1 MRNAADVLTD
11 VTSIVQSP
19 TVQSAPYCSCVIFF
33 LHHWLHGCWY
43 FVFFSIISTVFYLSV
58 PPNITVNPPWQIDI
72 EAEQN
77 VTLTC
82 NASGDPL
89 PKVTWTKVGV
99 VQDQLN
105 FSGHRLHIINL
116 KRTDVELY
124 RCTANNGFGS
134 EASRVSIVN
143 INCKVAFHAI
153 AKKRASDIYKTEQLA
168 FSSRPRDRCY
178 HLFPVF
184 EQDLTN

>member
-19 TVQSAPYCSCVIFF
+19 TAQSAPYCSCVIFF
-33 LHHWLHGCWY
+33 LHHWLNGCWY

-58 PPNITVNPPWQIDI
+58 PPNITVNPPWQVDI

-77 VTLTC
+77 VTLAC

-89 PKVTWTKVGV
+89 PNVTWTKVGV

-105 FSGHRLHIINL
+105 FSGHRLHIINV
-116 KRTDVELY
+116 KRTDVGLY

-143 INCKVAFHAI
+143 VNCKVAFHAI
-153 AKKRASDIYKTEQLA
+153 AKKGPATYIKLNNQRSHHVPGIAVTTYFL
-168 FSSRPRDRCY
+168 FSSKI
-178 HLFPVF
+178 
-184 EQDLTN
+184 